1 MPALEQVLEQYPGK
15 VKVVFKQFPLRSH
28 AFADKAARATV
39 AAHRMG
45 KFWPFHDLL
54 FKHYRQINDQKIDE
68 VRTLV
73 GLDATRFKQEMDSDY
88 ARKRVAT
95 DLTIGRQAGVRGTP
109 AIFVNG
115 RLVRNRSLGGIRR
128 AVEDGLK

>member
-1 MPALEQVLEQYPGK
+1 MPVLEQLLEQYPGK

-54 FKHYRQINDQKIDE
+54 FKHYRQMNDQKIDE
-68 VRTLV
+68 VRALV
-73 GLDATRFKQEMDSDY
+73 GLDAARFKQEMASDH
-88 ARKRVAT
+88 ARERVAT
-95 DLTIGRQAGVRGTP
+95 DLNIGRQAGVRGTP
-109 AIFVNG
+109 AVFVNG
-115 RLVRNRSLGGIRR
+115 RLLRNRSLGGMQR
-128 AVEDGLK
+128 AVQDALK